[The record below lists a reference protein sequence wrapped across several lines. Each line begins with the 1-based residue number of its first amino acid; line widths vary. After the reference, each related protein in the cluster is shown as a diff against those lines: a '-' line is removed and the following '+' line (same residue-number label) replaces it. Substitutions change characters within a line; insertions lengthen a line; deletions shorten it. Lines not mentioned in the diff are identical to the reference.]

1 MSDDQTNFESVKKQ
15 AEAFL
20 PEDIKEPII
29 KSLDICSSK
38 VVVEKDKC
46 DTAAK

>member
-1 MSDDQTNFESVKKQ
+1 MSDDQTNFESVRKQ

-20 PEDIKEPII
+20 PDEMKEPIL
-29 KSLDICSSK
+29 KALDICSTK

-46 DTAAK
+46 DTAYK